1 MCDDDV
7 TFKVLIPGSDMQSF
21 NFKQEESLDIV
32 STTWGLFLL
41 LSRKTQQYSIKNQ
54 CHRRR
59 KSGEYSVSLAK
70 SNFQRQSRAKKKKI
84 AEFLKSTAAET

>member
-1 MCDDDV
+1 
-7 TFKVLIPGSDMQSF
+7 MQSF

-32 STTWGLFLL
+32 STTQGLFYFCRGRLNSTQL
-41 LSRKTQQYSIKNQ
+41 KTN